1 MNNNNNNDYK
11 EQNET
16 ERNGMEWNETI
27 KAMTTTKTTTTA
39 AVAADTQPKWTL
51 ERESKWYPWG
61 HATYHY

>member
-27 KAMTTTKTTTTA
+27 KAMTKTTTAVA
-39 AVAADTQPKWTL
+39 AAADTQPK
-51 ERESKWYPWG
+51 
-61 HATYHY
+61 

>member
-27 KAMTTTKTTTTA
+27 KAMTTTKTMTVA
-39 AVAADTQPKWTL
+39 AAADTQPK
-51 ERESKWYPWG
+51 
-61 HATYHY
+61 

>member
-27 KAMTTTKTTTTA
+27 KAMTTTKKTTA
-39 AVAADTQPKWTL
+39 AAAAYTQPK
-51 ERESKWYPWG
+51 
-61 HATYHY
+61 